1 MSAKGSIMK
10 KLSEESKEK
19 LLYIIIITLTI
30 ILLSRLLYLQVLK
43 GDSYLEQSK
52 YNSVRMEDLQ
62 PIRGKILDRNG
73 VVLAENLPSYDLEIV
88 TEDLQ
93 DKDRELTFLSSIIE
107 MEKQDIENIIKKAN
121 LPIYAHIKIKG
132 GLTEKEVI
140 QIKEHSFELPGITV
154 STTSKR
160 YYPFKNTAAPI
171 IGFIGPP
178 TKEDLEKDSFYG
190 PNFIIGKQG
199 IEAEYE
205 KLLRGEKGKEVVQV
219 DASGRIRD
227 VLDSMPSEPGNNIY
241 LTIDI
246 MLQEELETIIGDRK
260 GVAIAIDPNNGEI
273 LAMVSHPSFDPNL
286 FVSGISQQALDK
298 LYAENAFI
306 NRAVQGQYP
315 PGSTFKPITLISA
328 LNEEI
333 ITTKS
338 VIYCRNSIV
347 VGNRRFKDWIYPS
360 AFGYQN
366 PVQAI
371 ANSSDVFFYTIG
383 LKTGVEKIVKYAKL
397 FGLGDKT
404 WVDLPTENTG
414 LVPSMQWKQ
423 EYVGENWYPG
433 DTANLSIGQGYLLVT
448 PLQMAIM
455 YSGIA
460 KNGIEYTPHFF
471 LKATSQ
477 EGSIVEEFTNSILRK
492 IDINNEVLDTVRDGM
507 EALTNKPDM
516 KILSAYGGNVC
527 AKTGTAEV
535 GETEVNHWLIAF
547 APHKKPEIVGL
558 LFFEHSDFP
567 SSHALAPLMSDLL
580 KKFFS
585 IKSK

>member
-1 MSAKGSIMK
+1 MK

-19 LLYIIIITLTI
+19 LLYIIIIMLTV

-43 GDSYLEQSK
+43 GDSYLAQSK
-52 YNSVRMEDLQ
+52 YNSIRIADLQ
-62 PIRGKILDRNG
+62 PVRGKILDRNG
-73 VVLAENLPSYDLEIV
+73 VVLVENLPSYDLEIV
-88 TEDLQ
+88 IEDIK
-93 DKDRELTFLSSIIE
+93 DKDKELTFLSSVIE
-107 MEKQDIENIIKKAN
+107 MEKQDIENIIEKAN
-121 LPIYAHIKIKG
+121 LPVYAHIKIKR

-154 STTSKR
+154 STTSER
-160 YYPFKNTAAPI
+160 YYQFENIAAPI
-171 IGFIGPP
+171 IGFIGPV
-178 TKEDLEKDSFYG
+178 TKEDLEKDSFY
-190 PNFIIGKQG
+190 NLDYLTGKQG
-199 IEAEYE
+199 IEAQYE

-227 VLDSMPSEPGNNIY
+227 VLYSMPSKPGNDIY

-246 MLQEELETIIGDRK
+246 RLQKELEAIIGDRK
-260 GVAIAIDPNNGEI
+260 GVAVAIDPNNGEI

-286 FVSGISQQALDK
+286 FVSGISQEALDK

-306 NRAVQGQYP
+306 NRAIQGQYP

-328 LNEEI
+328 LNEKI
-333 ITTKS
+333 IAAKT
-338 VIYCRNSIV
+338 VIYCENSII

-371 ANSSDVFFYTIG
+371 ANSSDVFFYTVG
-383 LKTGVEKIVKYAKL
+383 LKTGVEKIAKYAKL

-414 LVPSMQWKQ
+414 LVPTAQWKQ
-423 EYVGENWYPG
+423 ENIGENWYPG

-460 KNGIEYTPHFF
+460 KNGTEYTPHFF
-471 LKATSQ
+471 LKAVSQ
-477 EGSIVEEFTNSILRK
+477 EGSIIEEFTASILRK
-492 IDINNEVLDTVRDGM
+492 IDINSEILDTVKNGM
-507 EALTNKPDM
+507 EALADKPDM
-516 KILSAYGGNVC
+516 KILSAYGGDVC

-547 APHKKPEIVGL
+547 APREEPEIVGL
-558 LFFEHSDFP
+558 LLFERSDFP
-567 SSHALAPLMSDLL
+567 SSHSLAPLMSDLL
-580 KKFFS
+580 KKYFS